1 MTLSERGRPGSI
13 EVRQA
18 LWLDGILTSIEMTK
32 ISYRRLQSTL
42 VGPQSVDRAAVASLD
57 AWALVDT
64 LNRLRV
70 LITRLPGLRSKSPGA
85 QVIVRALKPVED
97 LRNAV
102 QHMDGEIGP
111 LSATNLPLWGAI
123 AWVQRGP
130 DDDVLRSRTL
140 LAGFWMDPMTA
151 VRMNVPAIHPAGEKI
166 ESPVGPIKL
175 TAAGRTVSLS
185 DLVAASV
192 SFGDRLTARDSSPS
206 SRCRRAQSI
215 TAWCS
220 TSGPRESDR
229 CTHVDRVAIFS
240 EPARDALTGSRQT
253 RGGTSARGT
262 GRHNVFPAGHA
273 KQAAGEPGRQLSRR
287 AKADA

>member
-140 LAGFWMDPMTA
+140 LAGFWMGPMTA
-151 VRMNVPAIHPAGEKI
+151 VRMNAPAIHPAGEKI

-192 SFGDRLTARDSSPS
+192 SFGDRLT
-206 SRCRRAQSI
+206 RA
-215 TAWCS
+215 
-220 TSGPRESDR
+220 
-229 CTHVDRVAIFS
+229 
-240 EPARDALTGSRQT
+240 
-253 RGGTSARGT
+253 
-262 GRHNVFPAGHA
+262 
-273 KQAAGEPGRQLSRR
+273 RQLAIESMPPGAEHHRLVLDVR
-287 AKADA
+287 AS